1 MGRVRVIR
9 CVGGVALVAC
19 SAIAA
24 HAQELRGTVRDSASG
39 GVIPGAVLLLRDA
52 SGATIGRNITNDLGA
67 FRLADIAGVRSLQ
80 VLRIGF
86 RPRVV
91 AVTDAERAAH
101 TIDITM
107 LRVPQLLDV
116 FEVNDQPACPR
127 RADRPKAFALW
138 EQARAALLATVVAR
152 EANPAYAE
160 ALEFQR
166 TMDPKSDTIVSQ
178 TVRIQTGRT
187 TRPFVAAKPAR
198 VFIDSGFATTES
210 EARTFFGPDADV
222 MLDEA
227 FARAYCFQVERAPAD
242 RANEIGLAFA
252 PAHHGDGHVD
262 VEGTLWIDTVA
273 RALTHLDFRYVGVSS
288 RERDLRAGGLVSFRT
303 MPTGVPIID
312 RWYLRLIAFRDPG
325 GPWTR
330 NPVQVAVPEEGGGE
344 VAHARWN
351 SGLEWNDSL
360 GTLRGTVTA
369 FDKPVSGAALI
380 LAGTDYR
387 AKTDSLGR
395 FEISDLLPGP
405 YEVVVDDPMLV
416 DLGLELTNGDRFRAA
431 RDSVVHLA
439 VTMPT
444 VDEMIRKRCSDI
456 RRPGPNNLIAGRV
469 RNPDGSP
476 AAHVSLLMRLAGP
489 IDTPPSETV
498 SSIDPR
504 RALGQVAETILDAKT
519 GADGRFYLCKVPVQS
534 ELLLIVQSPAGA
546 AAARVMTWGPDQRF
560 FPVLLKMQ
568 PATP

>member
-1 MGRVRVIR
+1 MVSVRTMPLVTA
-9 CVGGVALVAC
+9 VLLVLGVTHSL
-19 SAIAA
+19 S
-24 HAQELRGTVRDSASG
+24 AQELRGTVRDSASG
-39 GVIPGAVLLLRDA
+39 GAIPGAVLILRDS
-52 SGATIGRNITNDLGA
+52 SGTTIGRNITNERGE
-67 FRLADIAGVRSLQ
+67 FRLAGIDAVRSLR

-86 RPRVV
+86 RPRT
-91 AVTDAERAAH
+91 VTVSDTERAGH
-101 TIDITM
+101 PFGILM
-107 LRVPQLLDV
+107 MRVPQLLDV
-116 FEVNDQPACPR
+116 VEVNDQPACSKRP
-127 RADRPKAFALW
+127 DRPKAFALW

-166 TMDPKSDTIVSQ
+166 IMDANSDTILSQ
-178 TVRIQTGRT
+178 SVRIQTGRT

-198 VFIDSGFATTES
+198 VFIDSGFASTES
-210 EARTFFGPDADV
+210 DPRTFYGPDADV

-227 FARAYCFQVERAPAD
+227 FARAYCFQIERATRD
-242 RANEIGLAFA
+242 RINEIGLVFA
-252 PAHHGDGHVD
+252 PAHHDANHVD

-273 RALTHLDFRYVGVSS
+273 RALTRLDFRYVGVSS

-303 MPTGVPIID
+303 MPTGVPMID

-330 NPVQVAVPEEGGGE
+330 NPVQVAVPQEGGGE

-360 GTLRGTVTA
+360 GTVRGTVYA
-369 FDKPVSGAALI
+369 FDKPVSGAAIL

-405 YEVVVDDPMLV
+405 YEVTIDEPMLV
-416 DLGLELTNGDRFRAA
+416 ELGLELTSGERFRAA
-431 RDSVVHLA
+431 RDSVVDLP

-469 RNPDGSP
+469 RNADGSP
-476 AAHVSLLMRLAGP
+476 AARANLQLRLVGSVDA
-489 IDTPPSETV
+489 PPREAV

-504 RALGQVAETILDAKT
+504 RALGTVGKTIFDGKT
-519 GADGRFYLCKVPVQS
+519 GADGRFYLCKVQAES
-534 ELLLIVQSPAGA
+534 KFLLIVQNPTGA
-546 AAARVMTWGPDQRF
+546 AAAQVVTWGFDRRF
-560 FPVLLKMQ
+560 FPVLLNLD
-568 PATP
+568 PVR